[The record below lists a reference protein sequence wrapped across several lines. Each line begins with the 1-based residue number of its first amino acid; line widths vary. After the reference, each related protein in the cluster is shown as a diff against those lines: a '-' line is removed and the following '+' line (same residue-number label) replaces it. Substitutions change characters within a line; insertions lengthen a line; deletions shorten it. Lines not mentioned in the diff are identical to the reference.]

1 MTKFSY
7 SVFLFYFL
15 ADRLIDE
22 KFPMNEKRGLFVLI
36 IFSIRNIVLQKH
48 SNTNRKKEKQRNID
62 ESFIALDKFV

>member
-22 KFPMNEKRGLFVLI
+22 KFPIKNEREERVVCFDYLFNQEYC
-36 IFSIRNIVLQKH
+36 FAKAFKH
-48 SNTNRKKEKQRNID
+48 KQEEGKAKKY
-62 ESFIALDKFV
+62 